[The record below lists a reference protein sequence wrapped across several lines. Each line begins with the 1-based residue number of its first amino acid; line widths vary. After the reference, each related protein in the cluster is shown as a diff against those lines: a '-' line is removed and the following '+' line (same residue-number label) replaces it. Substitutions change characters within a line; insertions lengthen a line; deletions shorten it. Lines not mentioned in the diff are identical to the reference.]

1 MIYFYLISIILNL
14 IIFFNLKKISQFINI
29 FDIPDK
35 KLKTHRIKT
44 PLLGGTILLI
54 NIIVLTIY
62 QLTFSREFLFL
73 EEGLFKI
80 RDIVSILFLVFSFYF
95 LGLYDDKHNLQPL
108 KKLFFSIIFV
118 LISVTLNK
126 ELLISNFSLS
136 FYESRIFLENFS
148 IIFTIFCFIILMNS
162 LNFYDG
168 INGQSCFYL
177 LIVFLYLLISSKRYE
192 FYTFIIAILI
202 FLLILNL
209 MHRLFLGDNGIY
221 VFSIILSVA
230 LIYEHNN
237 YKNIVYA
244 DEIFLLLLLPGLD
257 LLRLTITRLF
267 KNKNPFYGDKNHIHH
282 LLLKKFSLLNTNLI
296 LIVLGIF
303 PIIFFNLF
311 KFNFFL
317 VFIIFFSI
325 YILLIQ
331 SLNLHDKKYNHR

>member
-1 MIYFYLISIILNL
+1 MIYFYLISIILNA

-35 KLKTHRIKT
+35 KLKTHSIKT

-54 NIIVLTIY
+54 NILFLTIY
-62 QLTFSREFLFL
+62 QLIFSKEFLFL
-73 EEGLFKI
+73 EEGLFRI
-80 RDIVSILFLVFSFYF
+80 RDIVSILFLILSFYF
-95 LGLYDDKHNLQPL
+95 LGLYDDKHNLQPV
-108 KKLFFSIIFV
+108 KKLFFSIILV

-126 ELLISNFSLS
+126 ELLITNFSLS

-148 IIFTIFCFIILMNS
+148 TIFTIFCFIILMNS

-168 INGQSCFYL
+168 INGQSCFYF
-177 LIVFLYLLISSKRYE
+177 LIVFLYLLISSKSYE
-192 FYTFIIAILI
+192 FYIFIIAILV

-209 MHRLFLGDNGIY
+209 MNRLFLGDNGIY
-221 VFSIILSVA
+221 IFSIIISVA

-237 YKNIVYA
+237 HKNIVYA

-267 KNKNPFYGDKNHIHH
+267 NNKNPFYGDKNHIHH
-282 LLLKKFSLLNTNLI
+282 LLLNKFSLLNTNLI
-296 LIVLGIF
+296 LTMLGIF

-317 VFIIFFSI
+317 VFFIFFAI
-325 YILLIQ
+325 YILLIR
-331 SLNLHDKKYNHR
+331 SLNFDDKKYNHR

>member
-54 NIIVLTIY
+54 NIIVFTIY
-62 QLTFSREFLFL
+62 QLIFSREFLFL

-95 LGLYDDKHNLQPL
+95 LGLYDDKHNLRPL

-192 FYTFIIAILI
+192 FYTFIIAIII

-209 MHRLFLGDNGIY
+209 IHRLFLGDNGIY

-230 LIYEHNN
+230 LIYEHNK

-267 KNKNPFYGDKNHIHH
+267 KSKNPFYGDKNHIHH

>member
-282 LLLKKFSLLNTNLI
+282 LLLKKFSLLNTNL
-296 LIVLGIF
+296 
-303 PIIFFNLF
+303 
-311 KFNFFL
+311 
-317 VFIIFFSI
+317 
-325 YILLIQ
+325 Y
-331 SLNLHDKKYNHR
+331 